1 VYITITTIVN
11 EMTWSDGMYDEFQRN
26 FERMNQLYREEQ
38 EQKQQKEQKNDE
50 DKK

>member
-1 VYITITTIVN
+1 
-11 EMTWSDGMYDEFQRN
+11 MTWSGSMYDEFQRN